1 MRASA
6 PLLPMEPMTLEIA
19 LVLLILA
26 GALLL
31 FVTEWV
37 RMDLTALMVLSA
49 LAILGLVSPADAVS
63 GFSNAAVITV
73 LAMFILSEGLTR
85 SGIAD
90 IITRGIQHVAGNGEA
105 RMIAVFMLVSGVLSA
120 FMNNIGVA
128 TLMLPVAVEVARASG
143 IAPSRLLMPLAYGTL
158 LGGMMTLIGT
168 PPNLLVSMTMVD
180 GGVDGFGFFDFAW
193 IGLPAL
199 LVGTAFVAL
208 IGRHLLPQT
217 DTTATIAG
225 QRDLRRQYSLQERI
239 FAMRVPADSLFVGKT
254 LADTALPTSANLM
267 IIAIT
272 RHGRTEALPDR
283 KKVLQAG
290 DVLLAQGRRD
300 RFEMLRRWNSLAI
313 EREAPILLA
322 RLWEKSAMVEV
333 VLAEDA
339 SIIGEALRHRPFR
352 EQHGANVLAIRRGNT
367 IRRTR
372 LSNMALAAGDR
383 LLLQCAEDN
392 VDRLSESKEFA
403 AVSRLTETDLKE
415 TYQLDE
421 RLFVLR
427 VPKDSELAG
436 TTLAENRLSD
446 AFDFRMLGIFR
457 EGEVTEWPSSDE
469 VIEGS
474 DLLLIQGREEDLD
487 VLRGLQQLEI
497 LDDAAPYLDV
507 FELGKLELVEA
518 TMHPRAKLEGRTV
531 ADLKLRERYEVE
543 VAALWRDGES
553 RRSGLGSIALK
564 SGDALLIVGPKRRLS
579 LLNDDEDLIVLTP
592 VHAKPVDS
600 SKAPLAGALM
610 LAMVAVA
617 ILGWLPISVAAL
629 AAATAMVL
637 TRCLTMD
644 QAYAAIEWRTIFVIA
659 GMIPLGVAMQ
669 QTGAATYLASGV
681 LGLLGPFGPWAVIA
695 GLYAF
700 TTVGTL
706 MIPAAALVLIM
717 APLALSLAVELGV
730 SPAAP
735 LMAVAIAVCAS
746 LSSPVSHPANILVMG
761 PGGYKFIDYLKL
773 GLPLQLVVFLV
784 AALLMPFVWPL

>member
-1 MRASA
+1 
-6 PLLPMEPMTLEIA
+6 MTVEIA
-19 LVLLILA
+19 LVLCIL
-26 GALLL
+26 GGSLLL

-37 RMDLTALMVLSA
+37 RMDLTALMVLSS
-49 LAILGLVSPADAVS
+49 LAVLGLISPAEAVS

-90 IITRGIQHVAGNGEA
+90 IISRNVARVAGRSEV

-128 TLMLPVAVEVARASG
+128 TLMLPVAVEVARAAG
-143 IAPSRLLMPLAYGTL
+143 IAPSRVLMPLAYGTL
-158 LGGMMTLIGT
+158 LGGMTTLIGT

-180 GGVDGFGFFDFAW
+180 AGMAGFGFFDFAW
-193 IGLPAL
+193 IGLPVL

-208 IGRHLLPQT
+208 IGRHLLPET
-217 DTTATIAG
+217 DTTTTQAG
-225 QRDLRRQYSLQERI
+225 QRDLRQQYSLQERI
-239 FAMRVPADSLFVGKT
+239 FALRVPPDSVFVGKT
-254 LADTALPTSANLM
+254 LADTALPTSANLV
-267 IIAIT
+267 IIAVT
-272 RHGRTEALPDR
+272 RHGHTEALPDR

-290 DVLLAQGRRD
+290 DVLLAQGRLD

-313 EREAPILLA
+313 EREAPILLDK
-322 RLWEKSAMVEV
+322 LWEKSAMAEV
-333 VLAEDA
+333 VIDEDA
-339 SIIGEALRHRPFR
+339 TLIGENLRHRQFR
-352 EQHGANVLAIRRGNT
+352 EQHAANVLAIRRGST
-367 IRRTR
+367 VRRTR
-372 LSNMALAAGDR
+372 LSNMPLAAGDR

-392 VDRLSESKEFA
+392 LEQLGTSKEFS
-403 AVSRLTETDLKE
+403 AVSKLTPTDLDE

-427 VPKDSELAG
+427 VPKDSALAG
-436 TTLAENRLSD
+436 TTLAENRLGD
-446 AFDFRMLGIFR
+446 AFDFRLLGIFH
-457 EGEVTEWPSSDE
+457 EGALKEWPGSDE
-469 VIEGS
+469 VVEAS

-507 FELGKLELVEA
+507 FNLGQLELVEA
-518 TMHPRAKLEGRTV
+518 TLHPRVRLQGRTV

-553 RRSGLGSIALK
+553 RRSALGSMPLAA
-564 SGDALLIVGPKRRLS
+564 GDALLIVGPKRRLAQ
-579 LLNDDEDLIVLTP
+579 LNDDEDLIILNP

-617 ILGWLPISVAAL
+617 MAGWLPISVAAL
-629 AAATAMVL
+629 VAATLMVL

-644 QAYAAIEWRTIFVIA
+644 QAYGAIEWRTIFVIA
-659 GMIPLGVAMQ
+659 GMIPLGIAMQ
-669 QTGAATYLASGV
+669 QSGAATFLAGGV
-681 LGLLGPFGPWAVIA
+681 TGLLGPFGPWAVIA
-695 GLYAF
+695 GLYAV

-761 PGGYKFIDYLKL
+761 PGGYKFVDYLKL
-773 GLPLQLVVFLV
+773 GLPLQIVVFAV
-784 AALLMPFVWPL
+784 AAVLLPIVWPL

>member
-1 MRASA
+1 
-6 PLLPMEPMTLEIA
+6 MTVEIA
-19 LVLLILA
+19 LVLCIL
-26 GALLL
+26 GGSLLL

-37 RMDLTALMVLSA
+37 RMDLTALMVLSS
-49 LAILGLVSPADAVS
+49 LAMLGLVSPAEAVS

-90 IITRGIQHVAGNGEA
+90 IISRNVATLAGRSEV
-105 RMIAVFMLVSGVLSA
+105 RMITVFMLVSGILSA

-128 TLMLPVAVEVARASG
+128 TLMLPVAVEVARAAG
-143 IAPSRLLMPLAYGTL
+143 IAPSRVLMPLAYGTL
-158 LGGMMTLIGT
+158 LGGMTTLIGT

-180 GGVDGFGFFDFAW
+180 GGLEGFGFFDFAW
-193 IGLPAL
+193 IGLPVL

-208 IGRHLLPQT
+208 IGRHLLPET
-217 DTTATIAG
+217 DTTTTQAG
-225 QRDLRRQYSLQERI
+225 QRDLRQQYSLQERI
-239 FAMRVPADSLFVGKT
+239 FALRVPADSVFVGKT
-254 LADTALPTSANLM
+254 LADTALPTSANLV
-267 IIAIT
+267 IIAVT
-272 RHGRTEALPDR
+272 RHGHTEALPDR

-290 DVLLAQGRRD
+290 DVLLAQGRLD

-313 EREAPILLA
+313 EREAPILLEK
-322 RLWEKSAMVEV
+322 LWEKSAMVEV
-333 VLAEDA
+333 VIDENATL
-339 SIIGEALRHRPFR
+339 IGENLRHRQFR
-352 EQHGANVLAIRRGNT
+352 EQHAANVLAIRRGST
-367 IRRTR
+367 VRRTR
-372 LSNMALAAGDR
+372 LSNMPLAAGDR

-392 VDRLSESKEFA
+392 LEKLGASKEFS
-403 AVSRLTETDLKE
+403 AVSRLTPTDLEE

-427 VPKDSELAG
+427 VPKDSALAG
-436 TTLAENRLSD
+436 TTLAENRLGD
-446 AFDFRMLGIFR
+446 AFDFRLLGIFH
-457 EGEVTEWPSSDE
+457 EGNLKEWPGSDE
-469 VIEGS
+469 VVEAA

-507 FELGKLELVEA
+507 FNLGQLELVEA
-518 TMHPRAKLEGRTV
+518 TLHPRVRLQGRTV

-553 RRSGLGSIALK
+553 RRSALGSMPLAA
-564 SGDALLIVGPKRRLS
+564 GDALLIVGPKRRLA
-579 LLNDDEDLIVLTP
+579 LLNDDEDLIVLNP

-610 LAMVAVA
+610 LGMVAVA
-617 ILGWLPISVAAL
+617 MTGWMPISVAAL
-629 AAATAMVL
+629 VAATLMVL

-644 QAYAAIEWRTIFVIA
+644 QAYGAVEWRTIFVIA
-659 GMIPLGVAMQ
+659 GMIPLGIAMQ
-669 QTGAATYLASGV
+669 QTGAAGYLAGGV
-681 LGLLGPFGPWAVIA
+681 LGLLGPLGPWPVIA
-695 GLYAF
+695 GLYAI

-735 LMAVAIAVCAS
+735 LMAVALAVCAS

-761 PGGYKFIDYLKL
+761 PGGYKFVDYLKL
-773 GLPLQLVVFLV
+773 GLPLQIVVFAV
-784 AALLMPFVWPL
+784 AAVLLPIVWPL

>member
-1 MRASA
+1 
-6 PLLPMEPMTLEIA
+6 MTLEIA
-19 LVLLILA
+19 LVLIILA
-26 GALLL
+26 AALLL

-37 RMDLTALMVLSA
+37 RMDVTALMVLSA
-49 LAILGLVSPADAVS
+49 LAMLGLVSPAEAVS
-63 GFSNAAVITV
+63 GFSNAAVVTV

-85 SGIAD
+85 AGIAD
-90 IITRGIQHVAGNGEA
+90 IITRGIQRLAGRGEV

-128 TLMLPVAVEVARASG
+128 TLMLPVAVEVARAGG

-168 PPNLLVSMTMVD
+168 PPNLLVSMTMIE
-180 GGVDGFGFFDFAW
+180 GGMAPFGFFDFAW
-193 IGLPAL
+193 IGLPVL

-208 IGRHLLPQT
+208 IGRHLLPRT
-217 DTTATIAG
+217 DTTGGLAG

-239 FAMRVPADSLFVGKT
+239 FAMRVPADGLFVGKT
-254 LADTALPTSANLM
+254 LADTALMTSANLM
-267 IIAIT
+267 VIAVT

-283 KKVLQAG
+283 RKVLQAG
-290 DVLLAQGRRD
+290 DVLLVQGRRD
-300 RFEMLRRWNSLAI
+300 RFEMLRRWNSLVI
-313 EREAPILLA
+313 QRETPELQ
-322 RLWEKSAMVEV
+322 RKMWSAAVMAEV
-333 VLAEDA
+333 VIAD
-339 SIIGEALRHRPFR
+339 EATLVGDPLRHRQFR
-352 EQHGANVLAIRRGNT
+352 EQHAANVLAIRRGNT
-367 IRRTR
+367 VRRTR
-372 LSNMALAAGDR
+372 LSNMALAGGDR
-383 LLLQCAEDN
+383 LLIQCAEE
-392 VDRLSESKEFA
+392 VLEKLRESKEFA
-403 AVSRLTETDLKE
+403 AVSRLTETDLAE

-427 VPKDSELAG
+427 VPKDSELGG
-436 TTLAENRLSD
+436 TTLAENRLGD
-446 AFDFRMLGIFR
+446 AFDFRMLGILR
-457 EGEVTEWPSSDE
+457 EGELRAWPGSDE
-469 VIEGS
+469 VVEGS
-474 DLLLIQGREEDLD
+474 DLLLIQGREEDMD

-518 TMHPRAKLEGRTV
+518 TLHPRARLEGRTV

-553 RRSGLGSIALK
+553 RRSGLGNVQLE
-564 SGDALLIVGPKRRLS
+564 SGDALLIVGPKRRLA

-592 VHAKPVDS
+592 VQAKPVDS
-600 SKAPLAGALM
+600 SKAPLAGAFM

-617 ILGWLPISVAAL
+617 MLGWLPISVAAL
-629 AAATAMVL
+629 VAATAMVL

-659 GMIPLGVAMQ
+659 GMIPLGLAMQ
-669 QTGAATYLASGV
+669 QTGAASWLAGGV
-681 LGLLGPFGPWAVIA
+681 LDVLGPFGPWPVIA
-695 GLYAF
+695 GLYAV
-700 TTVGTL
+700 TTLGTL

-717 APLALSLAVELGV
+717 APLALSLALELGV

-735 LMAVAIAVCAS
+735 LMAVAVAVCAS

-761 PGGYKFIDYLKL
+761 PGGYTFADYLRL
-773 GLPLQLVVFLV
+773 GLPLQLVVFAV

>member
-1 MRASA
+1 
-6 PLLPMEPMTLEIA
+6 MTVEIA
-19 LVLLILA
+19 LVLCIL
-26 GALLL
+26 GGSLLL

-37 RMDLTALMVLSA
+37 RMDLTALMVLSS
-49 LAILGLVSPADAVS
+49 LAMLGLVSPAEAVS

-90 IITRGIQHVAGNGEA
+90 IISRNVATLAGRSEV
-105 RMIAVFMLVSGVLSA
+105 RMITVFMLVSGILSA

-128 TLMLPVAVEVARASG
+128 TLMLPVAVEVARAAG
-143 IAPSRLLMPLAYGTL
+143 IAPSRVLMPLAYGTL
-158 LGGMMTLIGT
+158 LGGMTTLIGT

-180 GGVDGFGFFDFAW
+180 GGLEGFGFFDFAW
-193 IGLPAL
+193 IGVPVL

-208 IGRHLLPQT
+208 IGRHLLPET
-217 DTTATIAG
+217 DTTTTQAG
-225 QRDLRRQYSLQERI
+225 QRDLREQYSLQERI
-239 FAMRVPADSLFVGKT
+239 FALRVPADSVFVGKT
-254 LADTALPTSANLM
+254 LADTALPTSANLV
-267 IIAIT
+267 IIAVT
-272 RHGRTEALPDR
+272 RHGHTEALPDR

-290 DVLLAQGRRD
+290 DVLLAQGRLD

-313 EREAPILLA
+313 EREAPILLEK
-322 RLWEKSAMVEV
+322 LWEKSAMVEV
-333 VLAEDA
+333 VIDENATL
-339 SIIGEALRHRPFR
+339 IGENLRHRQFR
-352 EQHGANVLAIRRGNT
+352 EQHAANVLAIRRGST
-367 IRRTR
+367 VRRTR
-372 LSNMALAAGDR
+372 LSNMPLAAGDR

-392 VDRLSESKEFA
+392 LEKLGASREFS
-403 AVSRLTETDLKE
+403 AVSRLTPTDLEE

-427 VPKDSELAG
+427 VPKDSALAG
-436 TTLAENRLSD
+436 TTLAENRLGD
-446 AFDFRMLGIFR
+446 AFDFRLLGIFH
-457 EGEVTEWPSSDE
+457 EGNLKEWPGSDE
-469 VIEGS
+469 VVEAA

-487 VLRGLQQLEI
+487 VLRGMQQLEI

-507 FELGKLELVEA
+507 FNLGQLELVEA
-518 TMHPRAKLEGRTV
+518 TLHPRVRLQGRTV

-553 RRSGLGSIALK
+553 RRSALGSMPLAA
-564 SGDALLIVGPKRRLS
+564 GDALLIVGPKRRLA
-579 LLNDDEDLIVLTP
+579 LLNDDEDLIVLNP

-610 LAMVAVA
+610 LGMVAVA
-617 ILGWLPISVAAL
+617 MTGWMPISVAAL
-629 AAATAMVL
+629 VAATLMVL

-644 QAYAAIEWRTIFVIA
+644 QAYGAVEWRTIFVIA
-659 GMIPLGVAMQ
+659 GMIPLGIAMQ
-669 QTGAATYLASGV
+669 QTGAASYLAGGV
-681 LGLLGPFGPWAVIA
+681 LGLLGPLGPWAVIA
-695 GLYAF
+695 GLYAI

-761 PGGYKFIDYLKL
+761 PGGYKFVDYLKL
-773 GLPLQLVVFLV
+773 GLPLQIVVFAV
-784 AALLMPFVWPL
+784 AAVLLPIVWPL

>member
-1 MRASA
+1 
-6 PLLPMEPMTLEIA
+6 MTVEIA
-19 LVLLILA
+19 LVLMILA

-37 RMDLTALMVLSA
+37 RMDLTALLVLSS
-49 LAILGLVSPADAVS
+49 LAALGLVSPADAVS

-73 LAMFILSEGLTR
+73 LAMFMLSEGLTR

-90 IITRGIQHVAGNGEA
+90 LITRGIAHVAGRGEA

-128 TLMLPVAVEVARASG
+128 TLMLPVAVEVARAG
-143 IAPSRLLMPLAYGTL
+143 GVVPSRLLMPLAYGTL

-180 GGVDGFGFFDFAW
+180 GGVAGFSFFDFAW
-193 IGLPAL
+193 IGLPIL

-217 DTTATIAG
+217 DTTASVAG
-225 QRDLRRQYSLQERI
+225 QRDLRRQYSLQDRI
-239 FAMRVPADSLFVGKT
+239 FALRVPPDCLFVGKT
-254 LADTALPTSANLM
+254 LADTALPSAANLM

-272 RHGRTEALPDR
+272 RHGRTQALPDR
-283 KKVLQAG
+283 RTVLQPG
-290 DVLLAQGRRD
+290 DVILAQGRRD
-300 RFEMLRRWNSLAI
+300 RFEMLRRWSSLAI
-313 EREAPILLA
+313 EREAPILLK
-322 RLWEKSAMVEV
+322 RLWEKSAMAEA

-339 SIIGEALRHRPFR
+339 SLIGDPLQHRQFR

-367 IRRTR
+367 VTRTR
-372 LSNMALAAGDR
+372 LSNMELKAGDR
-383 LLLQCAEDN
+383 LLVLCAEEA
-392 VDRLSESKEFA
+392 LQQLGASSEFS
-403 AVSRLTETDLKE
+403 AVSPLTETDLQE

-427 VPKDSELAG
+427 VPKGSEIAG
-436 TTLAENRLSD
+436 TTLAENRLGD
-446 AFDFRMLGIFR
+446 AFDFRMLGILR
-457 EGEVTEWPSSDE
+457 EGELKEWPASDE
-469 VIEGS
+469 VVETS

-487 VLRGLQQLEI
+487 VLRGLQQLDE

-507 FELGKLELVEA
+507 FELGQLELVEA
-518 TMHPRAKLEGRTV
+518 TLHPRARLEGRTV
-531 ADLKLRERYEVE
+531 GDLQLRERYAVE
-543 VAALWRDGES
+543 VAALWRDGEP
-553 RRSGLGSIALK
+553 RRSGLGSMALEA
-564 SGDALLIVGPKRRLS
+564 GDALLIVGPKRQLAM
-579 LLNDDEDLIVLTP
+579 LNDDEDLIVLTP
-592 VHAKPVDS
+592 VHAKRVDS
-600 SKAPLAGALM
+600 SKAPLAGGLM
-610 LAMVAVA
+610 LGMVAVA
-617 ILGWLPISVAAL
+617 MLGLLPISVAAL
-629 AAATAMVL
+629 AAATLMIL
-637 TRCLTMD
+637 TRCLTME

-669 QTGAATYLASGV
+669 QTGAATFLASGV
-681 LGLLGPFGPWAVIA
+681 LGLLGAYGPWAVIA

-700 TTVGTL
+700 ATLGTL

-717 APLALSLAVELGV
+717 APLALSLATELGV

-761 PGGYKFIDYLKL
+761 PGGYKFMDYLKL

-784 AALLMPFVWPL
+784 AAALLPWVWPL

>member
-1 MRASA
+1 
-6 PLLPMEPMTLEIA
+6 MTVEIA
-19 LVLLILA
+19 LVLIILA
-26 GALLL
+26 AALLL

-37 RMDLTALMVLSA
+37 RMDVTALMVLSA
-49 LAILGLVSPADAVS
+49 LAMLGLVSPAEAVS

-90 IITRGIQHVAGNGEA
+90 IITRGIQRVAGQGEA

-128 TLMLPVAVEVARASG
+128 TLMLPVAVEVARAGG

-168 PPNLLVSMTMVD
+168 PPNLLVSMTMIE
-180 GGVDGFGFFDFAW
+180 GGMAPFGFFDFAW

-208 IGRHLLPQT
+208 VGRHLLPHK
-217 DTTATIAG
+217 DTTAGLAG

-239 FAMRVPADSLFVGKT
+239 FAMRVPADCLFIGKT
-254 LADTALPTSANLM
+254 LADTALTTSANLM
-267 IIAIT
+267 VIAIT

-283 KKVLQAG
+283 RKVLQAG
-290 DVLLAQGRRD
+290 DILLVQGRRD
-300 RFEMLRRWNSLAI
+300 RFEMLRRWNSLVI
-313 EREAPILLA
+313 QRETPELQ
-322 RLWEKSAMVEV
+322 RKMWSAAVMAEV
-333 VLAEDA
+333 VIADEA
-339 SIIGEALRHRPFR
+339 SIVGEPLRHRQFR
-352 EQHGANVLAIRRGNT
+352 EQHAANVLAIRRGNT
-367 IRRTR
+367 VRRTR
-372 LSNMALAAGDR
+372 LSNMALAGGDR
-383 LLLQCAEDN
+383 LLIQCAEE
-392 VDRLSESKEFA
+392 VLETLRESKEFA
-403 AVSRLTETDLKE
+403 AVSRLTATDLEE

-436 TTLAENRLSD
+436 TTLAENRLGD
-446 AFDFRMLGIFR
+446 AFDFRMLGILR
-457 EGEVTEWPSSDE
+457 EGELLAWPGSDE
-469 VIEGS
+469 VVEAS
-474 DLLLIQGREEDLD
+474 DLLLIQGREEDMD

-518 TMHPRAKLEGRTV
+518 TLHPRARLEGRSV

-553 RRSGLGSIALK
+553 RRSGLGSMQLEA
-564 SGDALLIVGPKRRLS
+564 GDALLIVGPKRRLA

-592 VHAKPVDS
+592 VQAKPVDS
-600 SKAPLAGALM
+600 SKAPLAGAFM

-617 ILGWLPISVAAL
+617 MLGWLPISVAAL

-659 GMIPLGVAMQ
+659 GMIPLGLAMQ
-669 QTGAATYLASGV
+669 QTGAASWLAGGV
-681 LGLLGPFGPWAVIA
+681 LDVLGPFGPWPVIA
-695 GLYAF
+695 GLYAV

-761 PGGYKFIDYLKL
+761 PGGYTFADYLKL
-773 GLPLQLVVFLV
+773 GLPLQLVVFVV
-784 AALLMPFVWPL
+784 AALLMPVVWPL

>member
-1 MRASA
+1 
-6 PLLPMEPMTLEIA
+6 MTVEIA
-19 LVLLILA
+19 LVLCILS
-26 GALLL
+26 GSLLL

-37 RMDLTALMVLSA
+37 RMDLTALMVLSS
-49 LAILGLVSPADAVS
+49 LAMLGLVSPADAVS

-90 IITRGIQHVAGNGEA
+90 IISRNVAQMAGRSEV

-128 TLMLPVAVEVARASG
+128 TLMLPVAVEVARGAG
-143 IAPSRLLMPLAYGTL
+143 IAPSRVLMPLAYGTL
-158 LGGMMTLIGT
+158 LGGMTTLIGT
-168 PPNLLVSMTMVD
+168 PPNLLVSMAMVD
-180 GGVDGFGFFDFAW
+180 GGLEGFGFFDFAW
-193 IGLPAL
+193 IGLPVL

-217 DTTATIAG
+217 DTTAIQAG
-225 QRDLRRQYSLQERI
+225 QRDLRQQYSLQERI
-239 FAMRVPADSLFVGKT
+239 FALRVPTDSVFVGKT
-254 LADTALPTSANLM
+254 LADTALTTSANLV
-267 IIAIT
+267 IIAVT

-290 DVLLAQGRRD
+290 DVLLAQGRLD
-300 RFEMLRRWNSLAI
+300 RFEMLRRWNTLAI
-313 EREAPILLA
+313 EREAPILLDK
-322 RLWEKSAMVEV
+322 LWERSVMAEV
-333 VLAEDA
+333 VIDEGATL
-339 SIIGEALRHRPFR
+339 IGETLRHRQFR
-352 EQHGANVLAIRRGNT
+352 EQHAANVLAIRRGST
-367 IRRTR
+367 VRRTR

-383 LLLQCAEDN
+383 LLLQCAENNLDK
-392 VDRLSESKEFA
+392 LGTSKEFSAVA
-403 AVSRLTETDLKE
+403 ALTPTDLE
-415 TYQLDE
+415 QTYQLDE

-427 VPKDSELAG
+427 VPKDSALAG
-436 TTLAENRLSD
+436 TTLAENRLGD
-446 AFDFRMLGIFR
+446 AFDFRLLGIFHD
-457 EGEVTEWPSSDE
+457 GALKEWPGSDE
-469 VIEGS
+469 VVEAS

-507 FELGKLELVEA
+507 FNLGQLELVEA
-518 TMHPRAKLEGRTV
+518 TLHPRVRLQGRTV

-553 RRSGLGSIALK
+553 RRSALGSMTLQA
-564 SGDALLIVGPKRRLS
+564 GDALLIVGPKRRLA
-579 LLNDDEDLIVLTP
+579 LLNDDEDLIVLNP

-610 LAMVAVA
+610 LLMVAVA
-617 ILGWLPISVAAL
+617 MAGWMPISVAAL
-629 AAATAMVL
+629 VAATLMIL

-644 QAYAAIEWRTIFVIA
+644 QAYGAIDWRTIFVIA
-659 GMIPLGVAMQ
+659 GMIPLGIAMQ
-669 QTGAATYLASGV
+669 QTGAASFLAGGV

-700 TTVGTL
+700 TTLGTL

-761 PGGYKFIDYLKL
+761 PGGYKFTDYLKL
-773 GLPLQLVVFLV
+773 GLPLQLVVFAM
-784 AALLMPFVWPL
+784 AAVLLPLVWPL